1 MLKTVNWSEFRVYR
15 SYDKHEPM
23 EFYLKALTNSNSFDL
38 LLGYFSSSAINILSL
53 GFARFIY
60 NGGKV
65 RIVANHILS
74 KEDKSILNNAREGN
88 FDSEI
93 IDLLDIKNLK
103 NSLDEYGEHFFN
115 CISYLIANERIEIV
129 LVSPKKGRGLSHFK
143 SGTFS
148 DGTDTIGFKASCNF
162 TYSGITQ
169 NLEELDVFLL
179 WENSRSSR
187 LIESQTEYFENIF
200 FKTADFVNYIEPSDI
215 QIAMESEFNSKT
227 IDELI
232 VDEVDLLKARSRVL
246 NNPYL
251 NDLIVHEE
259 KEVYKIATTPKFPYP
274 AGPRGYQ
281 ELAFENWIANDKKG
295 IFSMATGTG
304 KTITALNC
312 LYNEYLQ
319 SGFYRAVIIVPTI
332 SLVEQWVEECEK
344 FNFKNITTVS
354 SKTDWTRYFSEVL
367 TKSLLEDSSY
377 IIIVTY
383 ASFPRA
389 KFQQFFKK
397 LNEQTLLIAD
407 EAHNLGSGSLLRILQ
422 DVHLKRRIGLSA
434 TINRKY
440 DDVGNV
446 EIQNFFQSNSPH
458 TFEYPMKEALEKGV
472 LCPYKYIPH
481 IVYLNEEEQVQYL
494 VVSKQ
499 LYKYIDSRTGRYKDC
514 QEVTDLL
521 MRRKR
526 IIHKCTNKKFSF
538 SNILKEELKLKGNLK
553 YTLVYAPE
561 GKEQDFSEL
570 DHLESEEKLIEQY
583 SRIVRSVD
591 DFTTVKQFTGATK
604 NRSELLEQ
612 FGNGDIDVLISM
624 KCLDE
629 GVDVPRSELAIFCSS
644 TGNPR
649 QFVQRRGRVLRT
661 HDDKKFAT
669 IHDLIVLPD
678 KNSIENIDTVKGL
691 IVSELL
697 RVNDFAS
704 LAMNSHDSFNIL
716 EEELNYYGIN
726 LYNLTEEE

>member
-1 MLKTVNWSEFRVYR
+1 MLQEVKWSESRVYR

-23 EFYLKALTNSNSFDL
+23 EFYLKALTNSESFDL

-74 KEDKSILNNAREGN
+74 KADKGILQDAKEGN
-88 FDSEI
+88 YDPDI
-93 IDLLDIKNLK
+93 IDLLNIKSLK
-103 NSLDEYGEHFFN
+103 NSLDEYGQHFFN
-115 CISYLIANERIEIV
+115 CLSYLIANGRIEIV

-179 WENSRSSR
+179 WENSRSSK
-187 LIESQTEYFENIF
+187 LIKSQTEYFENIF
-200 FKTADFVNYIEPSDI
+200 FKNADFVNYIEPNDI
-215 QIAMESEFNSKT
+215 QIAIENEFNSKT

-232 VDEVDLLKARSRVL
+232 VDEVELLKARNRVL

-259 KEVYKIATTPKFPYP
+259 EEVYKIATTPRFPYP

-281 ELAFENWIANDKKG
+281 ELAFKNWKANDKKG
-295 IFSMATGTG
+295 IFAMATGTG

-312 LYNEYLQ
+312 LYNEYLE
-319 SGFYRAVIIVPTI
+319 SEFYRAVIIVPTI

-383 ASFPRA
+383 SSFPRS
-389 KFQQFFKK
+389 KFQKFFKK

-407 EAHNLGSGSLLRILQ
+407 EAHNLGSGSLIRILQ

-440 DDVGNV
+440 DDIGNV

-499 LYKYIDSRTGRYKDC
+499 LYKYIDSKTGRYKDC

-526 IIHKCTNKKFSF
+526 IIHKCDNKRFSF

-561 GKEQDFSEL
+561 GKEQDFSESD
-570 DHLESEEKLIEQY
+570 DHESEEKLIEQY
-583 SRIVRSVD
+583 SRIVRSAD

-678 KNSIENIDTVKGL
+678 KDSIENIDTVKGL
-691 IVSELL
+691 IISELL

>member
-1 MLKTVNWSEFRVYR
+1 MLKSTSWSDSRVYR

-23 EFYLKALTNSNSFDL
+23 EFYLKALTNSKSFDL
-38 LLGYFSSSAINILSL
+38 LLGYFSSSAINVLSL

-74 KEDKSILNNAREGN
+74 KEDKNILNNAREGN

-93 IDLLDIKNLK
+93 IDLLNIKNLK

-115 CISYLIANERIEIV
+115 CISYLIANGRIEIV

-148 DGTDTIGFKASCNF
+148 DGADTIGFKASCNF

-179 WENSRSSR
+179 WENSRSSK

-200 FKTADFVNYIEPSDI
+200 FKNADFVNYIEPSDV
-215 QIAMESEFNSKT
+215 QIAIESEFNSKT

-232 VDEVDLLKARSRVL
+232 VDEIELLKARSRVL
-246 NNPYL
+246 NNPHL

-259 KEVYKIATTPKFPYP
+259 EEIYKITTTPRFPYP
-274 AGPRGYQ
+274 AGPRSYQ
-281 ELAFENWIANDKKG
+281 ELAFENWKANDKKG
-295 IFSMATGTG
+295 IFAMATGTG

-312 LYNEYLQ
+312 LYNEYLE

-332 SLVEQWVEECEK
+332 SLVEQWVEECDK
-344 FNFKNITTVS
+344 FYFKNITTVS

-397 LNEQTLLIAD
+397 LNKQTLMIAD

-440 DDVGNV
+440 DDVGNI

-499 LYKYIDSRTGRYKDC
+499 LYKYIDSSTGRYKDC

-526 IIHKCTNKKFSF
+526 IIHKCENKRFSF

-561 GKEQDFSEL
+561 GKEQDFSES
-570 DHLESEEKLIEQY
+570 DHHESEEKLIEQY
-583 SRIVRSVD
+583 SRIVRSAD

>member
-1 MLKTVNWSEFRVYR
+1 MLRLVSWSDSRVYR

-23 EFYLKALTNSNSFDL
+23 EFYLKALTNSKSFDL
-38 LLGYFSSSAINILSL
+38 LLGYFSSSAINVLSL

-60 NGGKV
+60 NGGNV

-74 KEDKSILNNAREGN
+74 KEDKGILQNAKEGN
-88 FDSEI
+88 YDPEI
-93 IDLLDIKNLK
+93 IDLLNIKSLK
-103 NSLDEYGEHFFN
+103 NSLNEYGQHFFN
-115 CISYLIANERIEIV
+115 CLSYLIANGRIEIV

-143 SGTFS
+143 SGTFN

-179 WENSRSSR
+179 WENSRSSK
-187 LIESQTEYFENIF
+187 LIESQIEYFEKIF
-200 FKTADFVNYIEPSDI
+200 YKQVDFVNYIELSDI
-215 QIAMESEFNSKT
+215 EIAIENEFSSKT
-227 IDELI
+227 IEELI
-232 VDEVDLLKARSRVL
+232 VDEVELLKARNRVL
-246 NNPYL
+246 DNEYL
-251 NDLIVHEE
+251 NELILNEE
-259 KEVYKIATTPKFPYP
+259 EEIYRITNTPKFPYST
-274 AGPRGYQ
+274 GPRKYQ
-281 ELAFENWIANDKKG
+281 ELALENWKTNGNKG
-295 IFSMATGTG
+295 IFAMATGTG

-312 LYNEYLQ
+312 LYNEYLEF
-319 SGFYRAVIIVPTI
+319 GTYRAVIIVPTI
-332 SLVEQWVEECEK
+332 SLIEQWVEECEK

-354 SKTDWTRYFSEVL
+354 SKTNWTRYFSEVL
-367 TKSLLEDSSY
+367 TKSLLEDSSS
-377 IIIVTY
+377 IVIVTY
-383 ASFPRA
+383 ASFPRP

-397 LNEQTLLIAD
+397 LNDQTLLIAD
-407 EAHNLGSGSLLRILQ
+407 EAHNLGSGSLLRILR
-422 DVHLKRRIGLSA
+422 DVHLKKRIGLSA

-440 DDVGNV
+440 DDFGNI
-446 EIQNFFQSNSPH
+446 EIQNFFESNSPH

-481 IVYLNEEEQVQYL
+481 IVYLNEEEQAQYL
-494 VVSKQ
+494 LVSKQ
-499 LYKYIDSRTGRYKDC
+499 LYKYIDSKTGRYKDC

-526 IIHKCTNKKFSF
+526 IIHKCDNKRFSF

-561 GKEQDFSEL
+561 GKEQDFSES
-570 DHLESEEKLIEQY
+570 DQLENEEKLIEQY

-591 DFTTVKQFTGATK
+591 DFTTVKQFTGVTK

-612 FGNGDIDVLISM
+612 FGKGNIDVLISM

-678 KNSIENIDTVKGL
+678 KESIENIDTVKGL

-697 RVNDFAS
+697 RVNDFAN

>member
-1 MLKTVNWSEFRVYR
+1 MLKSTSWSDSRVYR

-38 LLGYFSSSAINILSL
+38 LLGYFSSSAINVLSL

-74 KEDKSILNNAREGN
+74 KEDKNILNNAREGN

-93 IDLLDIKNLK
+93 IDLLNIKNLK

-115 CISYLIANERIEIV
+115 CISYLIANGRIEIV

-148 DGTDTIGFKASCNF
+148 DGADTIGFKASCNF

-179 WENSRSSR
+179 WENSRSSK

-200 FKTADFVNYIEPSDI
+200 FKNADFVNYIEPSDV
-215 QIAMESEFNSKT
+215 QIAIESEFNSKT

-232 VDEVDLLKARSRVL
+232 VDEIELLKARSRVL
-246 NNPYL
+246 NNPHL

-259 KEVYKIATTPKFPYP
+259 EEIYKITTTPRFPYP
-274 AGPRGYQ
+274 AGPRSYQ
-281 ELAFENWIANDKKG
+281 ELAFENWKANDKKG
-295 IFSMATGTG
+295 IFAMATGTG

-312 LYNEYLQ
+312 LYNEYLE

-332 SLVEQWVEECEK
+332 SLVEQWVEECDK
-344 FNFKNITTVS
+344 FYFKNITTVS

-397 LNEQTLLIAD
+397 LNKQTLMIAD

-440 DDVGNV
+440 DDVGNI

-499 LYKYIDSRTGRYKDC
+499 LYKYIDSSTGRYKDC

-526 IIHKCTNKKFSF
+526 IIHKCENKRFSF

-561 GKEQDFSEL
+561 GKEQDFSES
-570 DHLESEEKLIEQY
+570 DHHESEEKLIEQY
-583 SRIVRSVD
+583 SRIVRSAD

>member
-1 MLKTVNWSEFRVYR
+1 MLQEVKWSESRVYR

-23 EFYLKALTNSNSFDL
+23 EFYLKALTNSESFDL

-74 KEDKSILNNAREGN
+74 KADKGILQDAKEGN
-88 FDSEI
+88 YDPDI
-93 IDLLDIKNLK
+93 IDLLNIKSLK
-103 NSLDEYGEHFFN
+103 NSLDEYGQHFFN
-115 CISYLIANERIEIV
+115 CLSYLIANGRIEIV

-179 WENSRSSR
+179 WENSRSSK
-187 LIESQTEYFENIF
+187 LIKSQTEYFENIF
-200 FKTADFVNYIEPSDI
+200 FKNADFVNYIEPNDI
-215 QIAMESEFNSKT
+215 QIAIENEFNSKT

-232 VDEVDLLKARSRVL
+232 VDEVELLKARNRVL

-259 KEVYKIATTPKFPYP
+259 EEVYKIATTPRFPYP

-281 ELAFENWIANDKKG
+281 ELAFKNWKANDKKG
-295 IFSMATGTG
+295 IFAMATGTG

-312 LYNEYLQ
+312 LYNEYLE
-319 SGFYRAVIIVPTI
+319 SEFYRAVIIVPTI

-383 ASFPRA
+383 ASFPRS

-407 EAHNLGSGSLLRILQ
+407 EAHNLGSGSLIRILQ

-440 DDVGNV
+440 DDIGNV

-481 IVYLNEEEQVQYL
+481 IVYMNEEEQVQYL

-499 LYKYIDSRTGRYKDC
+499 LYKYIDSKTGRYKDC

-526 IIHKCTNKKFSF
+526 IIHKCDNKRFSF

-561 GKEQDFSEL
+561 GKEQDFSESD
-570 DHLESEEKLIEQY
+570 DHESEEKLIEQY
-583 SRIVRSVD
+583 SRIVRSAD

-678 KNSIENIDTVKGL
+678 KDSIENIDTVKGL
-691 IVSELL
+691 IISELL

>member
-1 MLKTVNWSEFRVYR
+1 MLKSIKWSESRVYR

-23 EFYLKALTNSNSFDL
+23 EFYLKSLTNSQSFDL
-38 LLGYFSSSAINILSL
+38 LLGYFSSSAINVLSL

-74 KEDKSILNNAREGN
+74 KGDKGILQNAKEGN
-88 FDSEI
+88 FDPEI
-93 IDLLDIKNLK
+93 IDLLNIKSLK
-103 NSLDEYGEHFFN
+103 NSLDDYGTHFFN
-115 CISYLIANERIEIV
+115 CLSYLIANGRIEIV

-143 SGTFS
+143 SGTFK

-179 WENSRSSR
+179 WENSRSSK
-187 LIESQTEYFENIF
+187 LIESQIEYFEKIF
-200 FKTADFVNYIEPSDI
+200 YKQADFVNYIEHSDI
-215 QIAMESEFNSKT
+215 EIAIENEFSSKT

-232 VDEVDLLKARSRVL
+232 VDEVELLKARNRVL
-246 NNPYL
+246 DNEYL
-251 NDLIVHEE
+251 NELILNEE
-259 KEVYKIATTPKFPYP
+259 EEIYRITNTPKFPYLT
-274 AGPRGYQ
+274 GPRKYQ
-281 ELAFENWIANDKKG
+281 ELAFENWKSNGKKG
-295 IFSMATGTG
+295 IFAMATGTG

-312 LYNEYLQ
+312 LYNEYLEF
-319 SGFYRAVIIVPTI
+319 GTYRAVIIVPTI

-377 IIIVTY
+377 IVIVTY
-383 ASFPRA
+383 ASFTRA

-407 EAHNLGSGSLLRILQ
+407 EAHNLGSGSLLRFIG
-422 DVHLKRRIGLSA
+422 DVHLNKRIGLSA

-440 DDVGNV
+440 DDIGNI
-446 EIQNFFQSNSPH
+446 EIQNFFESNSPH

-481 IVYLNEEEQVQYL
+481 IVYLNEKEQAQYL
-494 VVSKQ
+494 IVSRQ
-499 LYKYIDSRTGRYKDC
+499 LYKYIDSKTGRYKDC

-526 IIHKCTNKKFSF
+526 IIHKCDNKRFAF
-538 SNILKEELKLKGNLK
+538 SNILNEELKLKGNLK

-561 GKEQDFSEL
+561 GKEQDFSES
-570 DHLESEEKLIEQY
+570 DQLENEEKLIEQY

-591 DFTTVKQFTGATK
+591 DFTTVKQFTGVTK

-612 FGNGDIDVLISM
+612 FGNGNIDVLISM

-661 HDDKKFAT
+661 HDDKIFAT

-678 KNSIENIDTVKGL
+678 KESIENIDTVKGL

-704 LAMNSHDSFNIL
+704 LAMNSHDSFIIL

>member
-1 MLKTVNWSEFRVYR
+1 MLQEVKWSESRVYR

-23 EFYLKALTNSNSFDL
+23 EFYLKALTNSESFDL

-74 KEDKSILNNAREGN
+74 KADKGILQDAKEGN
-88 FDSEI
+88 YDPDI
-93 IDLLDIKNLK
+93 IDLLNIKSLK
-103 NSLDEYGEHFFN
+103 NSLDEYGQHFFN
-115 CISYLIANERIEIV
+115 CLSYLIANGRIEIV

-179 WENSRSSR
+179 WENSRSSK
-187 LIESQTEYFENIF
+187 LIKSQTEYFENIF
-200 FKTADFVNYIEPSDI
+200 FKNADFVNYIEPNDI
-215 QIAMESEFNSKT
+215 QIAIENEFNSKT

-232 VDEVDLLKARSRVL
+232 VDEVELLKARNRVL

-259 KEVYKIATTPKFPYP
+259 EEVYKIATTPRFPYP

-281 ELAFENWIANDKKG
+281 ELAFKNWKANDKKG
-295 IFSMATGTG
+295 IFAMATGTG

-312 LYNEYLQ
+312 LYNEYLE
-319 SGFYRAVIIVPTI
+319 SEFYRAVIIVPTI

-383 ASFPRA
+383 ASFPRS

-407 EAHNLGSGSLLRILQ
+407 EAHNLGSGSLIRILQ

-440 DDVGNV
+440 DDIGNV

-499 LYKYIDSRTGRYKDC
+499 LYKYIDSKTGRYKDC

-526 IIHKCTNKKFSF
+526 IIHKCDNKRFSF

-561 GKEQDFSEL
+561 GKEQDFSESD
-570 DHLESEEKLIEQY
+570 DHESEEKLIEQY
-583 SRIVRSVD
+583 SRIVRSAD

-678 KNSIENIDTVKGL
+678 KDSIENIDTVKGL
-691 IVSELL
+691 IISELL

>member
-1 MLKTVNWSEFRVYR
+1 MLQEVKWSESRVYR

-23 EFYLKALTNSNSFDL
+23 EFYLKALTNSESFDL

-74 KEDKSILNNAREGN
+74 KADKGILQDAKVGN
-88 FDSEI
+88 YDPDI
-93 IDLLDIKNLK
+93 IDLLNIKSLK
-103 NSLDEYGEHFFN
+103 NSLDEYGQHFFN
-115 CISYLIANERIEIV
+115 CLSYLIANGRIEIV

-179 WENSRSSR
+179 WENSRSSK
-187 LIESQTEYFENIF
+187 LIKSQTEYFENIF
-200 FKTADFVNYIEPSDI
+200 FKNADFVNYIEPNDI
-215 QIAMESEFNSKT
+215 QIAIENEFNSKT

-232 VDEVDLLKARSRVL
+232 VDEVELLKARNRVL

-259 KEVYKIATTPKFPYP
+259 EEVYKIATTPRFPYP

-281 ELAFENWIANDKKG
+281 ELAFKNWKANDKKG
-295 IFSMATGTG
+295 IFAMATGTG

-312 LYNEYLQ
+312 LYNEYLE
-319 SGFYRAVIIVPTI
+319 SEFYRAVIIVPTI

-383 ASFPRA
+383 ASFPRS

-407 EAHNLGSGSLLRILQ
+407 EAHNLGSGSLIRILQ

-440 DDVGNV
+440 DDIGNV

-481 IVYLNEEEQVQYL
+481 IVYMNEEEQVQYL

-499 LYKYIDSRTGRYKDC
+499 LYKYIDSKTGRYKDC

-526 IIHKCTNKKFSF
+526 IIHKCDNKRFSF

-561 GKEQDFSEL
+561 GKEQDFSESD
-570 DHLESEEKLIEQY
+570 DHESEEKLIEQY
-583 SRIVRSVD
+583 SRIVRSAD

-678 KNSIENIDTVKGL
+678 KDSIENIDTVKGL
-691 IVSELL
+691 IISELL